1 MLTLLRQGYGG
12 AGQLVFDDEPQ
23 KLEKLALYLT
33 RAPIRLGTVT
43 QTTDGRVSV
52 ITPSRPLTGQTS
64 VTIDVRDW
72 IHAICQQIPNKG
84 QHLTRY
90 YGAYANRTRN
100 TLSQDLSQ
108 TTSYCPEND
117 VKEPSSPSRASWAR
131 LIRKVFEVDPLLCN
145 KCGAE
150 MKIIAV
156 ITEHAVVDKIIRHIQ
171 KKATEE
177 PTVPRAPPPTGN
189 ILN

>member
-1 MLTLLRQGYGG
+1 MS
-12 AGQLVFDDEPQ
+12 
-23 KLEKLALYLT
+23 
-33 RAPIRLGTVT
+33 
-43 QTTDGRVSV
+43 DGRVSV
-52 ITPSRPLTGQTS
+52 TTPPHPMTGE
-64 VTIDVRDW
+64 TIVVLDVLDW

-84 QHLTRY
+84 QYLTRY

-100 TLSQDLSQ
+100 ALSQDLSQ
-108 TTSYCPEND
+108 TTSSCPEND

-131 LIRKVFEVDPLLCN
+131 LIRKVFEVDPLLCK

-156 ITEHAVVDKIIRHIQ
+156 ITEPAVVDKIIRHIQ
-171 KKATEE
+171 KKAAAE

-189 ILN
+189 LLN